1 MIANIPLIRHHYT
14 SPETLE
20 AAIRSL
26 ENLLSKRLNIFK
38 KHVWSGP
45 IF

>member
-1 MIANIPLIRHHYT
+1 MFHKVSQMFLW
-14 SPETLE
+14 ETLE